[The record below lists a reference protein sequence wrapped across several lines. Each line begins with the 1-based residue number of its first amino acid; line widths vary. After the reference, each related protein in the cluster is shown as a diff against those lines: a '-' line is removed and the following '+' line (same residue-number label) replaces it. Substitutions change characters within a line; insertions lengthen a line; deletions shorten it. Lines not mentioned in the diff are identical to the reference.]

1 MQILY
6 AGAIGQKD
14 TATSIHV
21 LRNARLLEKM
31 GHTVFFCCEYPI
43 QGEAIHGE
51 EFKIDY
57 SKPYY
62 GSRKVRSIQWILE
75 QIVGFRMWQK
85 VKKNLLEIHPD
96 VLIYYDP
103 ASIILYWR
111 VLKLCKRLHIAF
123 AVEVT
128 EWAES
133 KDYTGIVKL
142 VYWQRDIRKKYLDI
156 KCGNMI
162 AISPFL
168 ERHYTNQGA
177 NVLRLPPIYQDN
189 DFRTEPVQINRKTV
203 QLVFAGTLAQKDFL
217 SPMIKAVNE
226 INSKSIKIE
235 FIIIGVDKQS
245 FKDHNSVELEK
256 GIRFLGRI
264 DHEKVLQY
272 VAKAH
277 MSVLLR
283 EDKRYAKAGVSTKF
297 TEAMCV
303 GTPSICTK
311 VGGTDVY
318 VKDGI
323 NGFLVVN
330 NDIKTLI
337 EVLNRILQM
346 SEDQMMK
353 MKKEALKTANEYF
366 YDENYRDAFATF
378 LNKMIKRDQPD
389 DNDRLIQNQ

>member
-1 MQILY
+1 MKILY
-6 AGAIGQKD
+6 VGAIGQKN

-31 GHTVFFCCEYPI
+31 GNTVFFCCEYPI
-43 QGEAIHGE
+43 QGEAIHSE

-75 QIVGFRMWQK
+75 QIVGFRMWRR
-85 VKKNLLEIHPD
+85 VKKNLLEIRPD
-96 VLIYYDP
+96 VMIFYDP
-103 ASIILYWR
+103 ASIILYLR
-111 VLKLCKRLHIAF
+111 VLKLCKKMHIALS
-123 AVEVT
+123 VEVT

-133 KDYTGIVKL
+133 KDYTGIIKL

-162 AISPFL
+162 AISPLL
-168 ERHYTNQGA
+168 EKHYISQGA
-177 NVLRLPPIYQDN
+177 NVLKLPPIYQDK
-189 DFRTEPVQINRKTV
+189 DFRAEPVEINGEKV

-217 SPMIKAVNE
+217 LPMIKAVNE
-226 INSKSIKIE
+226 INLESIKIE
-235 FIIIGVDKQS
+235 FIIIGVDMQS
-245 FKDHNSVELEK
+245 FKAYNSSEFGK

-264 DHEKVLQY
+264 EHDKVLQY

-283 EDKRYAKAGVSTKF
+283 ENKRYAKAGVSTKF

-311 VGGTDVY
+311 VGGTDIY
-318 VKDGI
+318 VKDGV
-323 NGFLVVN
+323 NGILVEN
-330 NDIKTLI
+330 NDINTLI
-337 EVLNRILQM
+337 KALGRILRM
-346 SEDQMMK
+346 SVEQMMK

-366 YDENYRDAFATF
+366 YDENYRDAFLTF
-378 LNKMIKRDQPD
+378 LNKMLKRNQPD
-389 DNDRLIQNQ
+389 GSDRLIKNQ